1 MGSMVGI
8 LHEFDADRNKS
19 VIEVK
24 KSSGMEPSYTVSRFA
39 DDSWKKVHV
48 VSKSFFLLPTENLG
62 LIRIFR
68 QQMNYSSVKGKQVK
82 FAYAKSAISLQV
94 TKPVVIKPDSEEI
107 NEDSDTDSGGEMT
120 DGILTSGTKFKYRNY
135 PTIMK
140 KLRNA
145 ASAKGKNPDVAISKG
160 KRKEVVKR
168 NPLPTYVYTNISPIV
183 DALKCLQLPNHAGMD
198 LKDSVNSTLPFTS
211 CRQQTKVDQKAKIT
225 AGSLPLDDFDDFTIP
240 PPLGL
245 LTKSKAR
252 SDTSLAPHSK
262 RRKTDAERKESVTG
276 ACMILTELVMEA
288 SLPNGVLS
296 IIHGTYNIVDAISDD
311 DDIEVVSFVGSM
323 LVKAFL

>member
-1 MGSMVGI
+1 
-8 LHEFDADRNKS
+8 
-19 VIEVK
+19 
-24 KSSGMEPSYTVSRFA
+24 
-39 DDSWKKVHV
+39 
-48 VSKSFFLLPTENLG
+48 
-62 LIRIFR
+62 
-68 QQMNYSSVKGKQVK
+68 
-82 FAYAKSAISLQV
+82 
-94 TKPVVIKPDSEEI
+94 
-107 NEDSDTDSGGEMT
+107 
-120 DGILTSGTKFKYRNY
+120 
-135 PTIMK
+135 MK

-262 RRKTDAERKESVTG
+262 RRKTDAERKESVT
-276 ACMILTELVMEA
+276 AYAEF
-288 SLPNGVLS
+288 LS
-296 IIHGTYNIVDAISDD
+296 DQMQISSSNVDA
-311 DDIEVVSFVGSM
+311 EY
-323 LVKAFL
+323 LRKRYATLL